1 MHTSTP
7 KTSSDWFQELQ
18 DLLTEYEISPRD
30 LTLGE
35 DGDGIP
41 EIFDNRDEYDD
52 FSDELPN
59 FFSDL
64 CIVGEDLR
72 TKWIPQWFET
82 L

>member
-1 MHTSTP
+1 MSITSNTP
-7 KTSSDWFQELQ
+7 IEWFQVLQ

-41 EIFDNRDEYDD
+41 EIFDNRAEYDD